1 MNIFTKLKDRLFK
14 GSEQIKAKIKKPD
27 LAGHETTTEADDL
40 TKAFQKAHQTT
51 QQQNP
56 GGGFKQLMKDLKGSS
71 NKGKTLLG
79 FVAGRLSKGNQ
90 KPEVFEGI
98 TAEQLRRGKEI
109 REIYEKTKDAS
120 REFEFRKKTFQK
132 TQFERNMAIIELKG
146 QLEDWEKEIA
156 DDNGLLEM
164 DHVPFELLLSEP
176 EMLKDRLLEYVEI
189 IEDAEK
195 FIREK
200 LVKGYDDFLNM
211 IIHTIIPDMNEGF
224 IEELKEAFKYASL
237 QEKSAFLEEWWKEMR
252 ELYDDLKSGSETLW
266 GLEIQQTVAE
276 AMLESIRT
284 GSYEKT
290 WDSSKAKSHDPE
302 VAAENYRKYVN
313 RKAKNY

>member
-1 MNIFTKLKDRLFK
+1 MDR
-14 GSEQIKAKIKKPD
+14 
-27 LAGHETTTEADDL
+27 
-40 TKAFQKAHQTT
+40 
-51 QQQNP
+51 
-56 GGGFKQLMKDLKGSS
+56 
-71 NKGKTLLG
+71 
-79 FVAGRLSKGNQ
+79 
-90 KPEVFEGI
+90 
-98 TAEQLRRGKEI
+98 
-109 REIYEKTKDAS
+109 
-120 REFEFRKKTFQK
+120 
-132 TQFERNMAIIELKG
+132 
-146 QLEDWEKEIA
+146 
-156 DDNGLLEM
+156 
-164 DHVPFELLLSEP
+164 VPFELLVTEP

-200 LVKGYDDFLNM
+200 LVKGYDDFLHM

-224 IEELKEAFKYASL
+224 IETLKEEFKNASL
-237 QEKSAFLEEWWKEMR
+237 QQKSAFLEEWWKEMR

>member
-1 MNIFTKLKDRLFK
+1 MNIFPKLKDRLFK

-27 LAGHETTTEADDL
+27 LAGHETTTETDDL

-51 QQQNP
+51 QQQQNP

-79 FVAGRLSKGNQ
+79 FVAGRMSKGTQ
-90 KPEVFEGI
+90 KPEVFDGI

-120 REFEFRKKTFQK
+120 REFEFRKKVFQT
-132 TQFERNMAIIELKG
+132 TQDNRNKAILDLSG
-146 QLEDWEKEIA
+146 QLEEWEKEIA

-164 DHVPFELLLSEP
+164 DRVPFELLVTEP

-189 IEDAEK
+189 IEDAET

-211 IIHTIIPDMNEGF
+211 IIHTIIP
-224 IEELKEAFKYASL
+224 ELKEAFKNASL

-252 ELYDDLKSGSETLW
+252 EIYEDLKSGSETLW

-284 GSYEKT
+284 GSYKKT
-290 WDSSKAKSHDPE
+290 WGS
-302 VAAENYRKYVN
+302 NN
-313 RKAKNY
+313 

>member
-27 LAGHETTTEADDL
+27 LAGHETTTETDDL

-51 QQQNP
+51 QQQQNP

-79 FVAGRLSKGNQ
+79 FVAGRMSKGTQ
-90 KPEVFEGI
+90 KPEVFDGI

-120 REFEFRKKTFQK
+120 REFEFRKKVFQT
-132 TQFERNMAIIELKG
+132 TQDNRNKAILDLSG
-146 QLEDWEKEIA
+146 QLEEWEKEIA

-164 DHVPFELLLSEP
+164 DRVPFELLVTEP

-189 IEDAEK
+189 IEDAET

-211 IIHTIIPDMNEGF
+211 IIHTIIPEMNEGF
-224 IEELKEAFKYASL
+224 IEELKEAFKNASL

-252 ELYDDLKSGSETLW
+252 EIYEDLKSGSETLW

-276 AMLESIRT
+276 AMLESIRS

-290 WDSSKAKSHDPE
+290 W
-302 VAAENYRKYVN
+302 
-313 RKAKNY
+313 